1 MKYSIFMQW
10 KQKQTILIYIILLQ
24 FKELFDKQI
33 ATFNYYVQTNTVVV
47 SLKDCICNN

>member
-24 FKELFDKQI
+24 FKDLFDKQN
-33 ATFNYYVQTNTVVV
+33 ATFNIHQTNTVVV
-47 SLKDCICNN
+47 SLKDCVCNS